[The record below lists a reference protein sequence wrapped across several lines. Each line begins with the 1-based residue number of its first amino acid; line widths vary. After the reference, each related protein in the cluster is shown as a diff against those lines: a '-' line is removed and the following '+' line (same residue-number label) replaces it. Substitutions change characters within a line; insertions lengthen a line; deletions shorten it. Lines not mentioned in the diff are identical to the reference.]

1 MPGARPSRIGAT
13 RRHTAGIAERLRNS
27 TYRLMNTSTRTSA
40 GLRMRLLWNSSAT
53 GTVSEE
59 KP

>member
-1 MPGARPSRIGAT
+1 MIGQTRCQTAR
-13 RRHTAGIAERLRNS
+13 IAARLITS
-27 TYRLMNTSTRTSA
+27 TYRLMNTSISTSA
-40 GLRMRLLWNSSAT
+40 GLSTRLAKKTKPT